1 MPKLSKNLWLYG
13 GIIPA
18 AIVIFDQLSKAWAI
32 NKFGVP
38 HNICAVNPYPGLEI
52 EVSPVFDL
60 ALVCNQGVSFGMF
73 SEHAD
78 IGRYVLTVFAAVMCV
93 VLLVWLNKE
102 KDKLTKFALG
112 LIIGGAIGNAI
123 DRALYGAVTDFLNF
137 GDIGFKWVFNVA
149 DSAISCG
156 VAGLLIAM
164 FLQWRAEKFASST
177 TDATADVMTEKNT
190 ES

>member
-1 MPKLSKNLWLYG
+1 MPKLSKDLWLYG
-13 GIIPA
+13 GIIPIT
-18 AIVIFDQLSKAWAI
+18 IVIFDQLSKAWALR
-32 NKFGVP
+32 KFGQP
-38 HNICAVNPYPGLEI
+38 HNICAINPFPGLEI

-73 SEHAD
+73 REHAD
-78 IGRYVLTVFAAVMCV
+78 IGRYVLTIFAALMTVI
-93 VLLVWLNKE
+93 LLVWLNKE
-102 KDKLTKFALG
+102 KDKLTKIALG

-137 GDIGFKWVFNVA
+137 SDIGFKWVFNVA

-164 FLQWRAEKFASST
+164 FLQSRDEKSGQIST
-177 TDATADVMTEKNT
+177 
-190 ES
+190 